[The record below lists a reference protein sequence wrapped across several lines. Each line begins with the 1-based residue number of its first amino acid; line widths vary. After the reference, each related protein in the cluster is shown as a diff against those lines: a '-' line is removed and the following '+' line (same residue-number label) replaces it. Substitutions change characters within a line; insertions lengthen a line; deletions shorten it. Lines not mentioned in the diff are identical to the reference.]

1 MSVHTKR
8 KVLRPIK
15 TCFLYVQCGSVVTSM
30 LEEEQAESTNHEDTS
45 IVEEFRC
52 EEARIHKV
60 DGHVRQTV
68 AIGEV
73 EVSVSDES
81 ESENDES
88 CDDESDNFEI
98 SDPVIEK
105 TTTGTGMN
113 EMENSSDSSCVSSS
127 SGTDTTVV
135 NDELLR
141 VSSASINAAIM
152 DKLTEYETALR
163 NSQKQKD
170 KIAANLISQAMAV
183 LKMKKSVK

>member
-1 MSVHTKR
+1 MIKSSC
-8 KVLRPIK
+8 LRTLVYDPLLGQKI
-15 TCFLYVQCGSVVTSM
+15 TIF
-30 LEEEQAESTNHEDTS
+30 DD
-45 IVEEFRC
+45 FRPFFD
-52 EEARIHKV
+52 IF
-60 DGHVRQTV
+60 G
-68 AIGEV
+68 
-73 EVSVSDES
+73 
-81 ESENDES
+81 
-88 CDDESDNFEI
+88 FELVPAGA
-98 SDPVIEK
+98 SLC
-105 TTTGTGMN
+105 
-113 EMENSSDSSCVSSS
+113 DSSCVSSS